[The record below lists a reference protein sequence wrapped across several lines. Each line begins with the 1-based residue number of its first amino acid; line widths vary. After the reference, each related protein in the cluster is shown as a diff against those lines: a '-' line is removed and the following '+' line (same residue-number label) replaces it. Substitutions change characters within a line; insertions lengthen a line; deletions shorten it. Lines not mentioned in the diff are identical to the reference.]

1 VERWLKTKLNTMKL
15 MALSMTALT
24 LSTSRNDGWM
34 ASCHA
39 VNEMKLV

>member
-1 VERWLKTKLNTMKL
+1 MQRWLNTKLNTMKL
-15 MALSMTALT
+15 MTALT

-39 VNEMKLV
+39 VTEMELVK